1 MSNGFICPKCGEI
14 LAKNGNSLKC
24 PKNHCYDLAASGY
37 VNLLL
42 SDMMNSKLPG
52 DNKLMV
58 NARRSFL
65 SKGYYKPL
73 ADAFA
78 ETVRKY
84 VENDCTVLDAGCG
97 EGYYTGIIAE
107 RLASYGKSADIFG
120 IDISKNAVN
129 AAAKRYK
136 GISFATASIFH
147 LPFGDGS
154 CDILA
159 TLFAPYC
166 GEEFLRVLKKGGI
179 MVMAIPGERHL
190 WGLKKAVYDKPYLNE
205 VKDYTLDGFEFVGTE
220 KLDYAISLDNS
231 EDIRSLFSMTP
242 YYYKTSEEGH
252 KRLEALVSLDTEVSF
267 EILTYRK
274 IGG

>member
-1 MSNGFICPKCGEI
+1 MPNGFICPKCGEI
-14 LAKNGNSLKC
+14 LNRNGNSLKC

-65 SKGYYKPL
+65 SKGFYMPL
-73 ADAFA
+73 ANSFA
-78 ETVRKY
+78 KNVSEYAK
-84 VENDCTVLDAGCG
+84 NGCTILDAGCG
-97 EGYYTGIIAE
+97 EGYYTGKISE
-107 RLASYGKSADIFG
+107 QLSASGKSADIFG

-136 GISFATASIFH
+136 DICFAAASIFH

-205 VKDYTLDGFEFVGTE
+205 VKDYALDGFEFLGTE
-220 KLDYAISLDNS
+220 KISYDISLDNA

-274 IGG
+274 IGC

>member
-1 MSNGFICPKCGEI
+1 MSNGFICPKCREI
-14 LAKNGNSLKC
+14 LSKNGNSLKC

-65 SKGYYKPL
+65 SKGFYMPL
-73 ADAFA
+73 ADTFA
-78 ETVRKY
+78 ETVARY
-84 VENDCTVLDAGCG
+84 AENGCTILDAGCG

-107 RLASYGKSADIFG
+107 LLASDGKSGNIFG

-136 GISFATASIFH
+136 NISFAAASIFH
-147 LPFGDGS
+147 MPFGDGS

-205 VKDYTLDGFEFVGTE
+205 VKDYALDGFEFIGSQ
-220 KLDYAISLDNS
+220 KLSYDISLDNA

-274 IGG
+274 K

>member
-14 LAKNGNSLKC
+14 LAKNGSSLKC

-65 SKGYYKPL
+65 SKEYYKPL

-78 ETVRKY
+78 ETVCKY
-84 VENDCTVLDAGCG
+84 SENGCTILDAGCG

-107 RLASYGKSADIFG
+107 RLASDGKSADIFG

-136 GISFATASIFH
+136 GISFAAASIFH
-147 LPFGDGS
+147 LPFGDCS

-166 GEEFLRVLKKGGI
+166 GEEFRRVLKSGGI

-205 VKDYTLDGFEFVGTE
+205 VKDYALDGFEFVGTE
-220 KLDYAISLDNS
+220 KLSYTISLDNA

-274 IGG
+274 IDG

>member
-1 MSNGFICPKCGEI
+1 MPNGFICPKCGDF
-14 LAKNGNSLKC
+14 LSRNGNSLKC

-65 SKGYYKPL
+65 SKDFYKPL

-84 VENDCTVLDAGCG
+84 SENGCTILDAGCG

-107 RLASYGKSADIFG
+107 GLASDGKSADIFG

-136 GISFATASIFH
+136 DISFAATSIFH

-190 WGLKKAVYDKPYLNE
+190 WGLKKAVYDMPYLNE
-205 VKDYTLDGFEFVGTE
+205 VKDYALDGFEFVGTE
-220 KLDYAISLDNS
+220 KLDYTISLDNS